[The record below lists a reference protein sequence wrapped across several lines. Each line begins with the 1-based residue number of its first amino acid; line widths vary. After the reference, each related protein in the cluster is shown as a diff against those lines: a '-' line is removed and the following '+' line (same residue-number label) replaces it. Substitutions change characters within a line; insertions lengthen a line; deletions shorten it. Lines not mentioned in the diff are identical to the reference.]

1 MSKHEQITEQITI
14 GLGARSYAIHIGQ
27 GLLAHAHDHLAPMLK
42 THQGARQVVI
52 IADEAPAQHW
62 LKPLEA
68 SLKTIAPCHSITIKG
83 GESAK
88 SLANY
93 SALMEE
99 ILGLG
104 ITRDTILIALG
115 GGVIGD
121 LVGFMAA
128 SLLRGLDFIQI
139 PTTFLAQ
146 VDSAVGGKTGIN
158 AKTGKNLI
166 GAFHQ
171 PKAVLMD
178 LACLE
183 TLPSREMRAG
193 YAEVVKYGLLGD
205 GASGTGAFFAW
216 LEQNGDAVLR
226 QDRTPLITAIRH
238 CCQAKAA
245 IVAADETESGIRALL
260 NLGHTFAHAFET
272 EAGYG
277 GDLLHGEAVAAG
289 LGHVC
294 ALSHRLGYI
303 PADACQRIAAHL
315 CQAALPTWRGD
326 LAKIVANADIPRLIS
341 HMEKDKKARDG
352 KLVLVLVRA
361 IGDAFLAKDISRD
374 DITAILRPA
383 SMDEALT

>member
-1 MSKHEQITEQITI
+1 MNKPEQITI
-14 GLGARSYAIHIGQ
+14 DLGARSYAIHIGQ
-27 GLLAHAHDHLAPMLK
+27 GLLAQAHDHLASIIK
-42 THQGARQVVI
+42 DRQVVI
-52 IADEAPAQHW
+52 IADKTPAQHW
-62 LKPLEA
+62 LKPLET
-68 SLKTIAPCHSITIKG
+68 SLKTSTPCHSITIKG

-121 LVGFMAA
+121 LVGFCAA

-158 AKTGKNLI
+158 AKAGKNLI

-171 PKAVLMD
+171 PKAVLID
-178 LACLE
+178 LDCLE
-183 TLPSREMRAG
+183 TLPLREMRAG

-205 GASGTGAFFAW
+205 ETFFAW
-216 LEQNGDAVLR
+216 LEKNGDAVL
-226 QDRTPLITAIRH
+226 QKNQKPLITAIRH

-245 IVAADETESGIRALL
+245 IVAADETESGKRALL

-272 EAGYG
+272 EAGYA

-289 LGHVC
+289 LGHAF
-294 ALSHRLGYI
+294 ALSHRLGFI
-303 PADACQRIAAHL
+303 DTEACQRLAAHL
-315 CQAALPTWRGD
+315 RLAALPTWRSD
-326 LAKIVANADIPRLIS
+326 LPKKVAHADSARLIN
-341 HMEKDKKARDG
+341 HMEKDKKTRASR
-352 KLVLVLVRA
+352 LVLVLVRA
-361 IGDAFLAKDISRD
+361 IGDAFIAKDIAPA
-374 DITAILRPA
+374 DITAILTA
-383 SMDEALT
+383 TSMEEALT

>member
-1 MSKHEQITEQITI
+1 MNEQITI
-14 GLGARSYAIHIGQ
+14 DLDTRSYTIHIGQ
-27 GLLAHAHDHLAPMLK
+27 GFLAYAHDHLAPIIK
-42 THQGARQVVI
+42 GRQVVI
-52 IADEAPAQHW
+52 IADKTPAQHW
-62 LKPLEA
+62 LEPLET
-68 SLKTIAPCHSITIKG
+68 SIKTIAPCHSITIKG
-83 GESAK
+83 GEGAK

-121 LVGFMAA
+121 LVGFCAA

-158 AKTGKNLI
+158 AKAGKNLI

-171 PKAVLMD
+171 PKAVLID
-178 LACLE
+178 LDCLE
-183 TLPSREMRAG
+183 TLSLREMRAG

-205 GASGTGAFFAW
+205 AKFFTW
-216 LEQNGDAVLR
+216 LEQNGADVL
-226 QDRTPLITAIRH
+226 QKNQKPLITAIRH

-245 IVAADETESGIRALL
+245 IVAADETESGKRALL
-260 NLGHTFAHAFET
+260 NLGHTFAHAFEA
-272 EAGYG
+272 EAGYA

-289 LGHVC
+289 LGHAF
-294 ALSHRLGYI
+294 ALSHRLGFI
-303 PADACQRIAAHL
+303 DAQDCQRLAAHL
-315 CQAALPTWRGD
+315 RQAALPTWRSD
-326 LAKIVANADIPRLIS
+326 LPKKIAHADSARLIS
-341 HMEKDKKARDG
+341 HMQKDKKARANR
-352 KLVLVLVRA
+352 LVLVLVRA
-361 IGDAFLAKDISRD
+361 IGDAFIAKDIAPA

-383 SMDEALT
+383 SMEEALT

>member
-1 MSKHEQITEQITI
+1 MNKPEQITI
-14 GLGARSYAIHIGQ
+14 DLGARSYAIHIGQ
-27 GLLAHAHDHLAPMLK
+27 GLLAQAHDHLAPIIK
-42 THQGARQVVI
+42 NHQGGRQVVI
-52 IADEAPAQHW
+52 IADETPAKHW

-68 SLKTIAPCHSITIKG
+68 SLKTIAPCTSITIKG

-121 LVGFMAA
+121 LVGFCAA

-158 AKTGKNLI
+158 AKAGKNLI

-171 PKAVLMD
+171 PKAVLID
-178 LACLE
+178 LDCLE
-183 TLPSREMRAG
+183 TLPLREMRAG
-193 YAEVVKYGLLGD
+193 YAETVKYGLLGD
-205 GASGTGAFFAW
+205 AKFFTW
-216 LEQNGDAVLR
+216 LEKHGADVL
-226 QDRTPLITAIRH
+226 QKNQKPLITAIRH

-245 IVAADETESGIRALL
+245 IVAADETESGKRALL

-272 EAGYG
+272 EAGYT

-289 LGHVC
+289 LGHAF
-294 ALSHRLGYI
+294 ALSHRLGFI
-303 PADACQRIAAHL
+303 DTEACQRLAAHL
-315 CQAALPTWRGD
+315 RQTALPTWRSD
-326 LAKIVANADIPRLIS
+326 LPKKVAHADSARLIS
-341 HMEKDKKARDG
+341 HMQKDKKTRANR
-352 KLVLVLVRA
+352 LVLVLVRA
-361 IGDAFLAKDISRD
+361 IGDAFIAKDIAPA

-383 SMDEALT
+383 SIDEALT

>member
-1 MSKHEQITEQITI
+1 MNKPEQITI
-14 GLGARSYAIHIGQ
+14 DLGARSYAIHIGQ
-27 GLLAHAHDHLAPMLK
+27 GLLAYAHDHLASIIK
-42 THQGARQVVI
+42 GRQVVI
-52 IADEAPAQHW
+52 IADETPAKHW

-68 SLKTIAPCHSITIKG
+68 SLKTSAPCTSITIKG
-83 GESAK
+83 GEGAK

-93 SALMEE
+93 SALVEK
-99 ILGLG
+99 ILDLG

-158 AKTGKNLI
+158 AKAGKNLI

-171 PKAVLMD
+171 PKAVLID
-178 LACLE
+178 LDCLE
-183 TLPSREMRAG
+183 TLPLREMRAG

-205 GASGTGAFFAW
+205 ETFFAW
-216 LEQNGDAVLR
+216 LEKNGDAVL
-226 QDRTPLITAIRH
+226 QKNQKPLITAIRH

-245 IVAADETESGIRALL
+245 IVAADETESGKRALL

-272 EAGYG
+272 EAGYA

-289 LGHVC
+289 LGHAF
-294 ALSHRLGYI
+294 ALSHRLGFI
-303 PADACQRIAAHL
+303 DTEDCQRLAAHL
-315 CQAALPTWRGD
+315 RQAALPTWRCD
-326 LAKIVANADIPRLIS
+326 LPKKVAHADSARLIS
-341 HMEKDKKARDG
+341 HMQKDKKTRANR
-352 KLVLVLVRA
+352 LVLVLVRA
-361 IGDAFLAKDISRD
+361 IGDAFIAKDIAPA

-383 SMDEALT
+383 SIDEALT

>member
-1 MSKHEQITEQITI
+1 MNKPEQITI
-14 GLGARSYAIHIGQ
+14 DLGARSYAIHIGQ
-27 GLLAHAHDHLAPMLK
+27 GLLAHAHDHLASIIK
-42 THQGARQVVI
+42 GRQVVI
-52 IADEAPAQHW
+52 IADEAPAKHW
-62 LKPLEA
+62 LKPLEM
-68 SLKTIAPCHSITIKG
+68 SLKTSAPCTSITIKG

-104 ITRDTILIALG
+104 ISRDTILIALG

-158 AKTGKNLI
+158 AKAGKNLI

-171 PKAVLMD
+171 PKAVLID
-178 LACLE
+178 LDCLE
-183 TLPSREMRAG
+183 TLPLREMRAG

-205 GASGTGAFFAW
+205 AKFFAW
-216 LEQNGDAVLR
+216 LEQHGADVL
-226 QDRTPLITAIRH
+226 QKNQKPLITAIRH

-245 IVAADETESGIRALL
+245 IVAADETESGTRALL
-260 NLGHTFAHAFET
+260 NLGHTFAHAFEA
-272 EAGYG
+272 EAGYT

-289 LGHVC
+289 LGHAF
-294 ALSHRLGYI
+294 ALSHRLGFI
-303 PADACQRIAAHL
+303 DTEACQRLAAHL
-315 CQAALPTWRGD
+315 RQTALPTWRSD
-326 LAKIVANADIPRLIS
+326 LPKKVAHADSARLIS
-341 HMEKDKKARDG
+341 HMQKDKKARANR
-352 KLVLVLVRA
+352 LVLVLVRA
-361 IGDAFLAKDISRD
+361 IGDAFIAKDIARA

-383 SMDEALT
+383 SIDEALT

>member
-1 MSKHEQITEQITI
+1 MIEKITI
-14 GLGARSYAIHIGQ
+14 DLGTRSYAIHIGQ
-27 GLLAHAHDHLAPMLK
+27 GLLAHAHAHLASIIK
-42 THQGARQVVI
+42 DRQVVI
-52 IADEAPAQHW
+52 IADKTPAQHW
-62 LKPLEA
+62 LQSLEA
-68 SLKTIAPCHSITIKG
+68 SIKTNAPCHSITIKG
-83 GESAK
+83 GEGAK

-121 LVGFMAA
+121 LVGFCAA

-158 AKTGKNLI
+158 AKAGKNLI

-171 PKAVLMD
+171 PKAVLID
-178 LACLE
+178 LDCLE
-183 TLPSREMRAG
+183 TLPLREMRAG

-205 GASGTGAFFAW
+205 ETFFAW
-216 LEQNGDAVLR
+216 LEKNGADVL
-226 QDRTPLITAIRH
+226 QKNQKPLITAIRH

-245 IVAADETESGIRALL
+245 IVAADETESGKRALL

-272 EAGYG
+272 EAGYS

-289 LGHVC
+289 LGHAF
-294 ALSHRLGYI
+294 ALSHRLGFI
-303 PADACQRIAAHL
+303 DTEDCQRLAAHL
-315 CQAALPTWRGD
+315 RQAALPTWRSD
-326 LAKIVANADIPRLIS
+326 LPKKVAHADSARLIS
-341 HMEKDKKARDG
+341 HMQKDKKTRANR
-352 KLVLVLVRA
+352 LVLVLVRA
-361 IGDAFLAKDISRD
+361 IGDAFIAKDIARA
-374 DITAILRPA
+374 DITAILTA
-383 SMDEALT
+383 TSMEEALT